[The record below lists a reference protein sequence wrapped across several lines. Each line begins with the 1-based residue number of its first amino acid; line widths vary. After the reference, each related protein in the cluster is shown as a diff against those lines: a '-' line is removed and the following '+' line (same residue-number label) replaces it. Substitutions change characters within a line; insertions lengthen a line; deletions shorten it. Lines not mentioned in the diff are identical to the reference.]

1 VSEQNIR
8 KSKVVIIG
16 AVLCQY
22 CVVVV
27 LCQYCIGRGSV
38 VSVLYSLGLIHASK
52 IIITHLVSC
61 IRAQFSGMLLRHQG
75 SILWYL
81 FSGFSSLV
89 SFLRHQGSVLWYLF
103 AGIRAQFSG
112 ICSQVSGLSSL
123 VSVFRHQG
131 SVVRLRV
138 SCIRGQLSGFESLV
152 SCRSY
157 LFSRIRSWV
166 SCVRSIIVQV
176 C

>member
-81 FSGFSSLV
+81 FSGLSSLV
-89 SFLRHQGSVLWYLF
+89 SVRRHQGSVLWHLF
-103 AGIRAQFSG
+103 TGIRAQFSG
-112 ICSQVSGLSSL
+112 ICFQASGLSCQASC
-123 VSVFRHQG
+123 VMHQG

-138 SCIRGQLSGFESLV
+138 FGLLSQLSVLT
-152 SCRSY
+152 Y
-157 LFSRIRSWV
+157 
-166 SCVRSIIVQV
+166 
-176 C
+176 

>member
-1 VSEQNIR
+1 MSEQNIR

-38 VSVLYSLGLIHASK
+38 VSVLYSLVLIHASK

-75 SILWYL
+75 SVLWYL

-89 SFLRHQGSVLWYLF
+89 SVLRHQGSVLWYLF
-103 AGIRAQFSG
+103 TGIRVLFSG
-112 ICSQVSGLSSL
+112 ICSLASVFNSL
-123 VSVFRHQG
+123 VSVHRHQG
-131 SVVRLRV
+131 SVVMTKKQRKK
-138 SCIRGQLSGFESLV
+138 SDNQCNNNS
-152 SCRSY
+152 
-157 LFSRIRSWV
+157 
-166 SCVRSIIVQV
+166 
-176 C
+176 